1 MSNAKLTYLGA
12 SSSTDVSS
20 APQLY
25 REIWRRVPI
34 SLIVVVIIPTLIAA
48 AYYLIFATP
57 AYVSETRFV
66 IRQASREQPS
76 PLGFALQGVGLSANQ
91 TDSFSVHEYMKSR
104 DAAADLQE
112 KTNLRSM
119 LARPGVDSLSR
130 FPRPWESPSADT
142 LHRAMGRFIK
152 VSYDST
158 TGISTLRVKAFKP
171 DDARRMATVLLDG
184 GEQLVNQLN
193 ERSSEGAVREASR
206 DLDEAET
213 RLKASQLSLTTFR
226 NRERIIDPSRA
237 AVESSELLGGLMSE
251 LATMRAERAQI
262 ARTTPQS
269 PQLELLDGR
278 ISAYEAQIEAERAKI
293 AGTTQSLAPKVAT
306 YEALSLDREY
316 AERSVAAARTALD
329 NAQIDARR
337 QKLYLDRIVAPN
349 LPTDASEPK
358 RLRHIFT
365 IFLSLLVAYGVG
377 WLVVAGVREHQQ
389 G

>member
-1 MSNAKLTYLGA
+1 MSNSKLTYLGA
-12 SSSTDVSS
+12 SNPTDASPTSSRH
-20 APQLY
+20 
-25 REIWRRVPI
+25 RETWRRVPL
-34 SLIVVVIIPTLIAA
+34 SLVVVVIIPTLIAA

-76 PLGFALQGVGLSANQ
+76 PLGFALQGVGLSTNQ
-91 TDSFSVHEYMKSR
+91 TDAFSVHEYMKSR

-112 KTNLRSM
+112 KTNLSS
-119 LARPGVDSLSR
+119 LLSRPGVDSLSR

-142 LHRAMGRFIK
+142 LHQAMGRFIK

-158 TGISTLRVKAFKP
+158 TGISTLRVKAFNP
-171 DDARRMATVLLDG
+171 NDARRMATVLLDG

-193 ERSSEGAVREASR
+193 ERANEGAVREASR
-206 DLDEAET
+206 DLAEAET
-213 RLKASQLSLTTFR
+213 RLTASQLSLTTFR

-237 AVESSELLGGLMSE
+237 AVESSDLVGGLMSE
-251 LATMRAERAQI
+251 VATMRAERAQV
-262 ARTTPQS
+262 ARAAPQS

-293 AGTTQSLAPKVAT
+293 AGTTQSLAPKLAT

-316 AERSVAAARTALD
+316 AERSVAAARTTLD

-349 LPTDASEPK
+349 LPTDPSEPK
-358 RLRHIFT
+358 RLRRIFT

-377 WLVVAGVREHQQ
+377 WLVVAGIREHQQ